1 MLSEDQVKALNTHLK
16 LIKNRIPKE
25 LYKENL
31 KISAGEYMSLL
42 VGAQLS
48 VINEILETIDK
59 DKEEFMKNRII
70 QEFDKL
76 RGGINV

>member
-1 MLSEDQVKALNTHLK
+1 MLSEDQVKALNTHLRIIGK
-16 LIKNRIPKE
+16 KIPKE
-25 LYKENL
+25 MYDKAL

-59 DKEEFMKNRII
+59 DKEELMKHNII
-70 QEFDKL
+70 REFYKF
-76 RGGINV
+76 RGDVNV